1 MTTKFDKVMQNLQDS
16 LDTSV
21 DIEGVEWCH
30 VKRCELIAMIDLALS
45 VSKNDVRGIS
55 KDLSR
60 AFSKLCAC
68 ADE

>member
-16 LDTSV
+16 LDTSI

-30 VKRCELIAMIDLALS
+30 VKRCELLALIDS
-45 VSKNDVRGIS
+45 ALIVKGFASYPHQDSCQSIIHALES
-55 KDLSR
+55 
-60 AFSKLCAC
+60 C

>member
-16 LDTSV
+16 LDTSI

-30 VKRCELIAMIDLALS
+30 VKRCELDALIDCALS
-45 VSKNDVRGIS
+45 
-55 KDLSR
+55 
-60 AFSKLCAC
+60 CAVINHQDCIEATQKIEQC